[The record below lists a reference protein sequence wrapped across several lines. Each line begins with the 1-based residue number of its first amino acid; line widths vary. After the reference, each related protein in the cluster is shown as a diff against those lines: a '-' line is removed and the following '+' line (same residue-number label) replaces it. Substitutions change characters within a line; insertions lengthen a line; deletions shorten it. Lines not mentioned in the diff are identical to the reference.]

1 MDRRRYTRRL
11 AVLLML
17 AALAGGAS
25 SITWAIPQALAGTL
39 EMTACSG
46 YGDGAADTDVSG
58 MVWAGASNGSFSTA
72 NECGQGRSFQIA
84 PSSGTAKRGDSA
96 QWATTTP
103 PAIEITHA
111 ITPVNEVLID
121 PLSGDGFN
129 ASFFWNGGTQTI
141 TPQNNC
147 CGGMDYG
154 SGINRSLGPSR
165 WFGWQVTC
173 SQSSCGQPL
182 QILDV
187 RGVDLVAVDTTPP
200 SLLALGSNNIW
211 YQSGRWIRGSGWP
224 ASFAASADDGI
235 CSMREIING
244 TSVQG
249 PYDATPDQHS
259 WTQCPSPQTMGL
271 MIDTTSYP
279 NGPLSLTLSAS
290 DAASPANVS
299 SPSTTLLVD
308 NAPVSVSLAGPSDAL
323 STAGTQYVSATATA
337 GPGGVAAI
345 YCSVDGGAYAQHP
358 GASAEIPVS
367 GIGPH
372 QVSCYAQN
380 NAIDPNGRPASSPTE
395 TFQMTIRQPVAAA
408 ITFSRIANSLRC
420 HKTKIKV
427 RGAAR
432 IVKRHGRKVKVRGRV
447 HVTTVMRCHARTA
460 MRKVTVIEHRH
471 GKAVAVT
478 KLKRVVLLPHVV
490 DQPKLRVA
498 YGKGATVSGLL
509 VLGNGS
515 APLAGRAV
523 QVLAAPDNGLGQF
536 APVATV
542 VTGADGSWSAALP
555 AGPSRL
561 IEAVYAGDSN
571 TEPVTSAQVDLIVP
585 ARIGTS
591 ISPRV
596 LPWKATVT
604 IRGHLEGGYVPPDG
618 VALRLLVRYPGSRRG
633 TPLLALRT
641 NARGS
646 FRIEWSFYSGRGV
659 ASYPL
664 WISTTATE
672 SDYPFAAS
680 AGPRISVTF
689 GRRTPAARR
698 RHKQGTKADPQERQL
713 AKQRRKR

>member
-1 MDRRRYTRRL
+1 MT
-11 AVLLML
+11 L
-17 AALAGGAS
+17 AALAGGAG
-25 SITWAIPQALAGTL
+25 SIAWAVPQALAGTL

-46 YGDGAADTDVSG
+46 YSDGAADTDVSG
-58 MVWAGASNGSFSTA
+58 MVWNGVSSGSFSTA
-72 NECGQGRSFQIA
+72 NECGQGRSFQISPA
-84 PSSGTAKRGDSA
+84 GNPKRGDNA
-96 QWATTTP
+96 QWNTVTP
-103 PAIEITHA
+103 PAIEIVHA

-121 PLSGDGFN
+121 PLSGDGFG
-129 ASFFWNGGTQTI
+129 ASFFWNGGSQTI
-141 TPQNNC
+141 TPENNC

-154 SGINRSLGPSR
+154 SGINRWIGPSR
-165 WFGWQVTC
+165 YFGWQVSC
-173 SQSSCGQPL
+173 QQSSCGAPFQA
-182 QILDV
+182 LDV
-187 RGVDLVAVDTTPP
+187 RGVDLVAVDSTPP

-244 TSVQG
+244 ASVQG
-249 PYDATPDQHS
+249 PYDATPNTHS
-259 WTQCPSPQTMGL
+259 WTQCPSPQTMG
-271 MIDTTSYP
+271 MTIDTTAYP
-279 NGPLSLTLSAS
+279 NGALSLLLSAS

-299 SPSTTLLVD
+299 SPSTTLEVD
-308 NAPVSVSLAGPSDAL
+308 NAPVSMSLTGPADAL

-337 GPGGVAAI
+337 GPSGVAAI
-345 YCSVDGGAYAQHP
+345 HCSLDGGASIAYS

-367 GIGPH
+367 GIGSH

-380 NAIDPNGRPASSPTE
+380 NAIDPNGQPATSATE
-395 TFQMTIRQPVAAA
+395 TFAMTIRQPVAAA
-408 ITFSRIANSLRC
+408 ITFSRIADSLRC

-432 IVKRHGRKVKVRGRV
+432 IVKRHGRKVKLRGRV

-478 KLKRVVLLPHVV
+478 KLKRVVLLPHAV

-498 YGKGATVSGLL
+498 YGKGATVNGLL
-509 VLGNGS
+509 TLGDGS

-523 QVLAAPDNGLGQF
+523 QILAAPNNGLGQF

-542 VTGADGSWSAALP
+542 MTGADGSWSAALP

-561 IEAVYAGDSN
+561 IEAVYAGDSS

-596 LPWKATVT
+596 LPWRATVT

-646 FRIEWSFYSGRGV
+646 FRIDWSFYAGRGV

-672 SDYPFAAS
+672 SDYPFAA
-680 AGPRISVTF
+680 ANGRHIIVTF
-689 GRRTPAARR
+689 GRRTPHHHRR
-698 RHKQGTKADPQERQL
+698 RRKASHPKKRHRATAHRHKH
-713 AKQRRKR
+713 RRKR